1 MLYAWG
7 KRAYILTFLPFDT
20 YIFTLLTS
28 VFRDGGKVTSARAKL
43 LPGCHS
49 SVLNL
54 TTQEKNPS
62 TTYTDILG
70 TLGRGDVMCHIMLLC
85 TNEQSQ
91 PKHVAKLYKKVRSC

>member
-7 KRAYILTFLPFDT
+7 KRAYILIFLPFVT

-62 TTYTDILG
+62 PLYHLPVNASDWNNVRVAPNGELITAGNERIRARF
-70 TLGRGDVMCHIMLLC
+70 TLEH
-85 TNEQSQ
+85 
-91 PKHVAKLYKKVRSC
+91 